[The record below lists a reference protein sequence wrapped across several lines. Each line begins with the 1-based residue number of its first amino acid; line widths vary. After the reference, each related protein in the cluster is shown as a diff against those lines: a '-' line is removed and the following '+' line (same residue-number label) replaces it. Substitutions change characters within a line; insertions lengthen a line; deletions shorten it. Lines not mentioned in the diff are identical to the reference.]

1 MVKKATALKATP
13 QAKQPKAPTSALAN
27 LDEKTLKA
35 MLKQLQAEAS
45 KEGMR
50 LYKPYPKQMEFHNAT
65 KGHREICLAGGNQ
78 IGKTWAAANG
88 LAIWLTGEYPD
99 WWQGRVFDHPVNA
112 WAIGLTSEATRDTLQ
127 RLLMGRPGE
136 FGTGAIPADCI
147 VSYTSA
153 RGVSDALD
161 TVVVKNKYGGNSTLG
176 FRSAARGREALQGES
191 LHIVQADEE
200 GPLDVYTELLTRT
213 QARNGLVAM
222 TFTPLLGMSDVVK
235 RFFMEKNP
243 DRKLV
248 NATIDDAYHYTP
260 EQRASIIAGYPAHE
274 REARAKGIPVLGS
287 GRVYPVDEDLYVC
300 DPFPLGKHLP
310 RLGAID
316 FGISHPTAVVLGAH
330 DRDTDTIII
339 YDTLRVKD
347 TSVVLQAPIIAA
359 KARYPGGAAIP
370 IAYPHDGDNREKGS
384 GHTLADQYRD
394 LGVNMLPEPV
404 KHADG
409 GNSVEAGISDVLNR
423 MQTGRLKIFSN
434 NAELLEELRM
444 YHRKNGLI
452 HKVDE
457 DLADAMRYL
466 VMGIRYACNEPRS
479 IGGQVHHINF
489 GVRRGG
495 Y

>member
-1 MVKKATALKATP
+1 M
-13 QAKQPKAPTSALAN
+13 SLAN
-27 LDEKTLKA
+27 LTE
-35 MLKQLQAEAS
+35 KQLAALIDQLQYEA
-45 KEGMR
+45 KREGMR
-50 LYKPYPKQMEFHNAT
+50 LYKPYAKQMEFHNAT
-65 KGHREICLAGGNQ
+65 KDHREVCFAAGNQ

-112 WAIGLTSEATRDTLQ
+112 WAIGITSESTRDTLQ
-127 RLLMGRPGE
+127 RLIMGRPGE

-147 VSYTSA
+147 VSYTSS

-161 TVVVKNKYGGNSTLG
+161 TVIVKHKNGGHSTLG
-176 FRSAARGREALQGES
+176 FRSAAKGREALQGES

-213 QARNGLVAM
+213 QARKGLVAM

-248 NATIDDAYHYTP
+248 NATIDDAEHYSP

-274 REARAKGIPVLGS
+274 RDARAKGIPVLGS
-287 GRVYPVDEDLYVC
+287 GKVYPVDEESYVC
-300 DPFPLGKHLP
+300 DPYPLGKHL
-310 RLGAID
+310 LKLAAID
-316 FGISHPTAVVLGAH
+316 FGINHPTAVVWLAW
-330 DRDTDTIII
+330 DRDTDTVIV
-339 YDTLRVKD
+339 YDSMRIKD
-347 TSVVLQAPIIAA
+347 TSVVLQAPLIAA
-359 KARYPGGAAIP
+359 KGKWIP
-370 IAYPHDGDNREKGS
+370 CCYPHDGDNREKGS
-384 GHTLADQYRD
+384 GRTLAEQYRE

-404 KHADG
+404 KHMDG

-434 NAELLEELRM
+434 QLQLVEELRM

-457 DLADAMRYL
+457 DLADALRYG
-466 VMGIRYACNEPRS
+466 VMGIRFAASEPR
-479 IGGQVHHINF
+479 GLLGQVHHVNF
-489 GVRRGG
+489 GPRRGG